1 MPSITKRQVLAFLA
15 IYSIVR
21 GVVDEIRPADEM
33 SAESDAYDKTAFDA
47 TVKSIDALCGEVH
60 NG

>member
-1 MPSITKRQVLAFLA
+1 MPSITKRQVLAILA

-21 GVVDEIRPADEM
+21 GVVDEIRPVDE
-33 SAESDAYDKTAFDA
+33 SSTESDAYDKTAFDA
-47 TVKSIDALCGEVH
+47 TMKSIDETCKEVT